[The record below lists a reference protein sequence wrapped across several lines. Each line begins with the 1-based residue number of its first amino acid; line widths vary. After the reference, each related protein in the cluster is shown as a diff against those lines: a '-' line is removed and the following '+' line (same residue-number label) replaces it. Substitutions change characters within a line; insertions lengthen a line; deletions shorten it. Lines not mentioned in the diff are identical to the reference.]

1 MTFNPFTTVPAYDP
15 EAAKADRVYI
25 PIKRVRGLLVV
36 ARPTKYQDSG
46 FVTEHAPDGT
56 DVVVVDFAVL
66 DPIGQAQ
73 NEMGEVLQGFPA
85 GQQFRDQYV
94 LQRYLIGTFK
104 RYVGHT
110 LIGTTYFGPKTKGQP
125 PIMWQDLSGDPGA
138 VQRGQQFL
146 AAHPEFLIPLEAQ
159 IVTAE
164 PDAPAAGY
172 GPPQGGY
179 GPPQG
184 QVVQSAPQSRP
195 ANTLEAMRALA
206 STGNQFQG
214 EPPF

>member
-25 PIKRVRGLLVV
+25 PIKRTRGLLIV
-36 ARPTKYQDSG
+36 ARPIEYQATG

-56 DVVVVDFAVL
+56 DVVFVDFAVL
-66 DPIGQAQ
+66 DAIPQAM
-73 NEMGEVLQGFPA
+73 NEMGETLAGFPA
-85 GQQFRDQYV
+85 GQQFRQQAV

-125 PIMWQDLSGDPGA
+125 PIMWQDLSTDPGA

-146 AAHPEFLIPLEAQ
+146 AAHPEFLIPIEAQ
-159 IVTAE
+159 ITTAE
-164 PDAPAAGY
+164 PEAPA
-172 GPPQGGY
+172 GGY
-179 GPPQG
+179 GPAQG
-184 QVVQSAPQSRP
+184 QVVSSQPQARP
-195 ANTLEAMRALA
+195 ANTLEAMRAMA
-206 STGNQFQG
+206 TGGNGYQG
-214 EPPF
+214 DAPF